1 MVKNLHILLKND
13 FNFMWGT
20 IHIAKKLKEMQDYGI
35 PGPDSSK
42 NGTSPKIC
50 PFCTEGI
57 SKPCRYIV
65 QCTLHKQYL
74 NPRT

>member
-1 MVKNLHILLKND
+1 
-13 FNFMWGT
+13 MWGT
-20 IHIAKKLKEMQDYGI
+20 IHISKKPEGNARLRNI
-35 PGPDSSK
+35 PRPGSSK

-57 SKPCRYIV
+57 SKPCRYIG